1 MINNIDTALDAGF
14 CKPLNSLKLNDK
26 EEFIH
31 AICLHHTIL
40 KTKAELDQMIEGL
53 KNVGVLDY
61 IQKYPILM
69 EPFFTSNEKDISAGK
84 RFHTFYKKVMLCNIS
99 DELKVLLKDIRFS
112 TRGSSQRE
120 KEEATFMLFMD
131 LLYECE
137 GK

>member
-1 MINNIDTALDAGF
+1 MINNIDTVLDAGF

-84 RFHTFYKKVMLCNIS
+84 RFHTFYKKNIS
-99 DELKVLLKDIRFS
+99 DELKVTKGHTLLNSRKLTERKRRSYFHVVHGLH
-112 TRGSSQRE
+112 R
-120 KEEATFMLFMD
+120 L
-131 LLYECE
+131 
-137 GK
+137 

>member
-69 EPFFTSNEKDISAGK
+69 EPFFTSNEKNISAGK
-84 RFHTFYKKVMLCNIS
+84 RFHTFYKKDIS

-120 KEEATFMLFMD
+120 KEEATFMLFM
-131 LLYECE
+131 YECE